1 MKQYSLDRFVV
12 AQSSETDGYS
22 AALKQVQLGRKT
34 GHWIWYIFPQLKG
47 LGKSETS
54 EFFGIDGMKEAK
66 AYLDHSILGHR
77 LIEIS
82 KALLALDTRN
92 GFEIFYR
99 DAKKVKSCMELF
111 SSIDQSEEQFFARI
125 LAEFSF

>member
-125 LAEFSF
+125 LTEFSF

>member
-92 GFEIFYR
+92 GFEIFYT

-111 SSIDQSEEQFFARI
+111 SSIDQSKEQFFARI
-125 LAEFSF
+125 LTEFSF

>member
-1 MKQYSLDRFVV
+1 MKQYSLDRFIV
-12 AQSSETDGYS
+12 AQSSENEGYN
-22 AALKQVQLGRKT
+22 AALKQVQLSRKT

-47 LGKSETS
+47 LGKSEAS
-54 EFFGIDGMKEAK
+54 EFFGIDGTKEAK
-66 AYLDHSILGHR
+66 AYLDHSILGNR

-82 KALLALDTRN
+82 QALLALDTRN
-92 GFEIFYR
+92 GFEIFHR

-125 LAEFSF
+125 LNEFSF